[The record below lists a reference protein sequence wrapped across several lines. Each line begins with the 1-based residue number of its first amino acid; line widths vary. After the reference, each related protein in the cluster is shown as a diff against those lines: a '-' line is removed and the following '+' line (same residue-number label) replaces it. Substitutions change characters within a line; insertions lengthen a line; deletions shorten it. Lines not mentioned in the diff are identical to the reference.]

1 MSCEHK
7 FEKSYVCD
15 SGTYVGFECVKCN
28 MIVSC
33 NVENPYEVVEW
44 NDSLNQKSN
53 PWGSGIMQQTYIC
66 DIGRE

>member
-1 MSCEHK
+1 MAAYTQFMSNTILVKMQMLRGGRMSCEHK

-33 NVENPYEVVEW
+33 NVENPYEVVE
-44 NDSLNQKSN
+44 
-53 PWGSGIMQQTYIC
+53 
-66 DIGRE
+66 

>member
-28 MIVSC
+28 MVVSC
-33 NVENPYEVVEW
+33 NVESPYEV
-44 NDSLNQKSN
+44 
-53 PWGSGIMQQTYIC
+53 IA
-66 DIGRE
+66 